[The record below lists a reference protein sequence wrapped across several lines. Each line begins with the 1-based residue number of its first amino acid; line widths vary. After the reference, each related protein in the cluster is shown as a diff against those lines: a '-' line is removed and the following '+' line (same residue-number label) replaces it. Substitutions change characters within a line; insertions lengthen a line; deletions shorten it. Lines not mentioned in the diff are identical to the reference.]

1 MHRLDA
7 PLRSYY
13 LTCVLINAFLPVGNV
28 ISFMSKAHYLRSLVL
43 GLVVNRGQGAQGS
56 SGSALISKLNILM
69 FRYEATISNV
79 STLDDINDFVFTK
92 WGIETKYTALLL
104 HNTDFGPSIRFLQ
117 SCQSLLLE
125 KSCFP

>member
-13 LTCVLINAFLPVGNV
+13 LTCVLIKAFLPVGNV
-28 ISFMSKAHYLRSLVL
+28 ISFISKAHYLRSLVL

-69 FRYEATISNV
+69 CNYKQRLNVGRY
-79 STLDDINDFVFTK
+79 
-92 WGIETKYTALLL
+92 
-104 HNTDFGPSIRFLQ
+104 Q
-117 SCQSLLLE
+117 
-125 KSCFP
+125 

>member
-28 ISFMSKAHYLRSLVL
+28 ISFISKAHYLRSLVL

-56 SGSALISKLNILM
+56 SGSPLISKLNILM

-92 WGIETKYTALLL
+92 WGIETEYTALLL
-104 HNTDFGPSIRFLQ
+104 HITDFGPSIRFLQ